1 MSNHRTSGLRLLAAA
16 AASLCLAAPAAAAER
31 VAGSQVSFTDR
42 QGRHAIFDVLF
53 PESPPLVPAALS
65 PQTIA
70 AEFDRLCLRT
80 GFDQAALAA
89 AAPQSALG
97 LVSLPLRSLGD
108 RRTPPFDIP
117 GWQGPAATARI
128 WNGDERTFRRMPFVI
143 VTAGVIITGPGPRM
157 APQCNLDVA
166 STAAA
171 DFPGLVGA
179 LSAAIGA
186 EPASSQIGR
195 RRGEAT
201 WRWTSPA
208 GDQVTV
214 GIRADDLNRPSQRIH
229 LGAVKSTGQTEE

>member
-1 MSNHRTSGLRLLAAA
+1 MKSGTRFLAVLAAA
-16 AASLCLAAPAAAAER
+16 SSLCLAAPAAAAER

-42 QGRHAIFDVLF
+42 HGRHAIFNVLF
-53 PESPPLVPAALS
+53 PDSPPLVAAELS

-89 AAPQSALG
+89 AAPQSGLG
-97 LVSLPLRSLGD
+97 LASAPLRYRGD
-108 RRTPPFDIP
+108 RTTQPFDIS

-128 WNGDERTFRRMPFVI
+128 WTGDERTFRRMPFII
-143 VTAGVIITGPGPRM
+143 VTAGVIITGPGPKM

-166 STAAA
+166 STGAA
-171 DFPGLVGA
+171 DFPALVSA
-179 LSAAIGA
+179 LSAVIGG
-186 EPASSQIGR
+186 EPANFDSGR

-208 GDQVTV
+208 GEQVTIGV
-214 GIRADDLNRPSQRIH
+214 RADDLNRPSQSIH

>member
-1 MSNHRTSGLRLLAAA
+1 MRFLGGLAAA

-31 VAGSQVSFTDR
+31 FVGSKVSFTDR
-42 QGRHAIFDVLF
+42 HGRHAIFNVLF
-53 PESPPLVPAALS
+53 PESPALVPANLS

-70 AEFDRLCLRT
+70 SEFDRLCLRT

-89 AAPQSALG
+89 AAPQSSLG
-97 LVSLPLRSLGD
+97 LVSLPLRYSGD
-108 RRTPPFDIP
+108 RRTQPFDIP

-128 WNGDERTFRRMPFVI
+128 WTGDERAFRRMPFI
-143 VTAGVIITGPGPRM
+143 IETAGVIITGPGPRM

-166 STAAA
+166 STGAA
-171 DFPGLVGA
+171 DFPALLAA
-179 LSAAIGA
+179 LSGAVGA
-186 EPASSQIGR
+186 EPANSHSGR

-208 GDQVTV
+208 GDQVTIGV
-214 GIRADDLNRPSQRIH
+214 RADDLNRPSQRIH